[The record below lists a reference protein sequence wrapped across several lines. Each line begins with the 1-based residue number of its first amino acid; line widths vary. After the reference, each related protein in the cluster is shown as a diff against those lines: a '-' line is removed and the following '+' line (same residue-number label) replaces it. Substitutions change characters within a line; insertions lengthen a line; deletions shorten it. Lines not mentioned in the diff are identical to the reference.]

1 MAKKSDA
8 PTPAKAPVTDLA
20 EEQKKAAGQTDSQ
33 REIREY
39 HEGEF
44 QTHDPITGEKRDLDE
59 PVPVARLD
67 RGETI
72 ESIVPKKTK

>member
-1 MAKKSDA
+1 MPKKTEA
-8 PTPAKAPVTDLA
+8 PAPAKAPLTDIG

-33 REIREY
+33 REIRKY

-59 PVPVARLD
+59 PAPVARLD
-67 RGETI
+67 RGESI
-72 ESIVPKKTK
+72 ETVVPKKPK